1 MFTGLIIWRP
11 PQLWWAHEINWPDMF
26 TVKATLLHFG
36 LLWPLVL
43 TVFLPTLWFR
53 CLICNWALYTYLFS
67 THWLSVTFCI
77 NHYPINHYPL
87 HNQISLKRSV
97 NCTNLWGI
105 RDTSSE
111 SNLIVGTIHSCCIW
125 VPHHEF
131 LAGLFI
137 GPDMHFL
144 FRMCHKS
151 NQEALGFPY
160 NAGATVVSIG
170 ILCYTGHHCSSQD
183 SQVTGLLTTPVS
195 QEPVQHPLV
204 YQELAS
210 KEELPCQH

>member
-77 NHYPINHYPL
+77 NHYPL

-144 FRMCHKS
+144 LECAISPTRKHLVFPITLVPCLSGACTAPSSIPRAGQQGGAS
-151 NQEALGFPY
+151 LSALTWFLLVLEKY
-160 NAGATVVSIG
+160 VVSSEIEA
-170 ILCYTGHHCSSQD
+170 YHHQLVSHQD
-183 SQVTGLLTTPVS
+183 V
-195 QEPVQHPLV
+195 
-204 YQELAS
+204 
-210 KEELPCQH
+210 